1 LIDSHNKFDVLH
13 TLISLVEKLSG
24 SNDVA
29 VHFREVEYTT
39 AVVSMNKMCEKP
51 LQSAT
56 GPSANVPVAASPP
69 FDRDVP

>member
-1 LIDSHNKFDVLH
+1 
-13 TLISLVEKLSG
+13 
-24 SNDVA
+24 VA

-56 GPSANVPVAASPP
+56 DILKHMATHDKSQVIAAAGRVPAELVAPP
-69 FDRDVP
+69 HCEQQTDGCVVEHA